1 MSLFGGG
8 GASRQKLEEQQKM
21 QMFQARSEMEFTM
34 NMFNAMTR
42 NCYRK
47 CVPKLRDEPD
57 LNVAEMTCVDRCVS
71 KFMKAHARVGKEME
85 KQNAAMAN
93 QQGMAIPAG
102 Q

>member
-1 MSLFGGG
+1 MSLFGGS
-8 GASRQKLEEQQKM
+8 SRKQQEAEQL

-47 CVPKLRDEPD
+47 CVPSCATARPERRRDDLRRP
-57 LNVAEMTCVDRCVS
+57 
-71 KFMKAHARVGKEME
+71 ARVQVHETPKVGKEME

-93 QQGMAIPAG
+93 QAGMAIRG

>member
-1 MSLFGGG
+1 
-8 GASRQKLEEQQKM
+8 
-21 QMFQARSEMEFTM
+21 M

-57 LNVAEMTCVDRCVS
+57 LNVAEMTRATAMRVQV
-71 KFMKAHARVGKEME
+71 HEGARQGGQRDGEAE
-85 KQNAAMAN
+85 RRDGDQA
-93 QQGMAIPAG
+93 GMAIPAG

>member
-1 MSLFGGG
+1 MSLFGGS
-8 GASRQKLEEQQKM
+8 SRKQQEAEQL

-71 KFMKAHARVGKEME
+71 KFMKAHAKVGTEME
-85 KQNAAMAN
+85 KQNAAMAT
-93 QQGMAIPAG
+93 QAGMAIPAG

>member
-8 GASRQKLEEQQKM
+8 GAARKQAEAAAAQM

-71 KFMKAHARVGKEME
+71 KFMKAHAKVGKEME
-85 KQNAAMAN
+85 KQNAAMAG
-93 QQGMAIPAG
+93 QQGIPAG